1 MRHVL
6 YILPIVLVFGI
17 LISFF
22 MASGNL
28 YGVLAIVVVEIIC
41 ISILRRMF
49 YSKEILMED
58 ERILRIKE
66 LAARKTLQVL
76 YVVLALLLGLFAVF
90 YYRGYGSE
98 YLSLCFLLMSILL
111 LTLVVD
117 FMFRQYYSRVM

>member
-17 LISFF
+17 LISLF

-28 YGVLAIVVVEIIC
+28 YGFLAIVVVEIIC